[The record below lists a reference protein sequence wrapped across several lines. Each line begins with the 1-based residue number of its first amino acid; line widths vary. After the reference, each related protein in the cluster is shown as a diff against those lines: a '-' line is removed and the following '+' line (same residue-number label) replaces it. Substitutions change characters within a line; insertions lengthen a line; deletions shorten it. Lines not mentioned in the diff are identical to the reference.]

1 MVKNWM
7 ILIFA
12 ELILILMK
20 FALYNVQNNDNVN
33 LHSNNLSLWEL
44 SVNKPVSSKNAFVIT
59 EPDLHVHR
67 LWWFGTFGIKWSTS
81 FTVHLHA

>member
-7 ILIFA
+7 ILIFT

-33 LHSNNLSLWEL
+33 LHSNNLSL
-44 SVNKPVSSKNAFVIT
+44 
-59 EPDLHVHR
+59 
-67 LWWFGTFGIKWSTS
+67 
-81 FTVHLHA
+81 